1 DMIDRE
7 IQPKRAGVECAK
19 PDPIERRSALYI
31 WDISYQ
37 LNGILH
43 VPVRGKKDERGCRTV
58 ARGQQ
63 IVLYELQSS
72 RWPRVFTNVW

>member
-1 DMIDRE
+1 
-7 IQPKRAGVECAK
+7 
-19 PDPIERRSALYI
+19 
-31 WDISYQ
+31 Q

-63 IVLYELQSS
+63 IVLYELQG
-72 RWPRVFTNVW
+72 RIQA